1 MTRLLLVLVALL
13 PLLFASPALAQSSK
27 PTKTPAAKKP
37 AAKKPAKKGKKKVSL
52 TKDSARKLVHS
63 FLVALEK
70 KNYAKA
76 MTMVQLPFSLAADGK
91 VTTMKKAQLEKALKG
106 KFGTRAAKLVKGF
119 RKSAEKE
126 MTALYWG
133 PKSARG
139 KATAKKHKVF
149 QNVGWVGTV
158 YAGKKK
164 KAEEAKKPFAVKL
177 VAGKLLIVGFHDD

>member
-1 MTRLLLVLVALL
+1 MTRLLLVLLACL
-13 PLLFASPALAQSSK
+13 PLLFASPAAAQSSK
-27 PTKTPAAKKP
+27 PTKKP
-37 AAKKPAKKGKKKVSL
+37 AAKKPAPKKAKKKVSL
-52 TKDSARKLVHS
+52 TKDAARKVVHS

-70 KNYAKA
+70 KDYAKA
-76 MTMVQLPFSLAADGK
+76 MTLVHLPFSMAGKGK
-91 VTTMKKAQLEKALKG
+91 VTTLKKAQLEVALKG
-106 KFGTRAAKLVKGF
+106 KFGAKAAEQVVAF
-119 RKSAEKE
+119 RKSGEKK

-149 QNVGWVGTV
+149 ANVGWVGVV